1 MGQPPPCHLTKA
13 ERTIVVSMWGKIAT
27 QGRLIGMECLK
38 GECQLGMYPGQ
49 ALLRFTRTKT
59 YFPHFDLI
67 TGSAPLRAHGLHD
80 VWLPW
85 STRKEP
91 RQRGGR
97 SVQAQR
103 AARLFLRVGPVKLQV
118 GAGLAQERAHI
129 AQVWD
134 LNRRHEAPFG
144 AELLLRLTKKPIMVL
159 SSKDK
164 TNVKTAF
171 GKIGG
176 HAAEYGAEALER
188 MFLGFP
194 TTKTYFPH
202 FDLSH
207 GSAQVK
213 AHGKK
218 VGDAL
223 TKAADHLD
231 DLPSALSALSDLH
244 AHKLRVDPVNFKL
257 LSHCLLVTV
266 AAHHPGDF
274 TPSVHASLDKFL
286 ANVSTVLTSKYR

>member
-49 ALLRFTRTKT
+49 VTVGQRGRAKTAALLRFTRTKT

-103 AARLFLRVGPVKLQV
+103 AARLFLRVGPVKLQ
-118 GAGLAQERAHI
+118 
-129 AQVWD
+129 
-134 LNRRHEAPFG
+134 
-144 AELLLRLTKKPIMVL
+144 
-159 SSKDK
+159 
-164 TNVKTAF
+164 
-171 GKIGG
+171 
-176 HAAEYGAEALER
+176 
-188 MFLGFP
+188 
-194 TTKTYFPH
+194 
-202 FDLSH
+202 
-207 GSAQVK
+207 
-213 AHGKK
+213 
-218 VGDAL
+218 
-223 TKAADHLD
+223 
-231 DLPSALSALSDLH
+231 
-244 AHKLRVDPVNFKL
+244 L
-257 LSHCLLVTV
+257 LSR
-266 AAHHPGDF
+266 AAGHRGTSHF
-274 TPSVHASLDKFL
+274 PS
-286 ANVSTVLTSKYR
+286 